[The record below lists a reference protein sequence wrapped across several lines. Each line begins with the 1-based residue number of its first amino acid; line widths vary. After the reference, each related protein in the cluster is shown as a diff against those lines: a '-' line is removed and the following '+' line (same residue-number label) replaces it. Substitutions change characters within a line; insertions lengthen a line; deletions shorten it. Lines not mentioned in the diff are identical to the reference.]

1 MVHIF
6 EKPELFLD
14 GFACVDDGS
23 QSRPCG
29 LTRLVCLD
37 GNPSILPILG
47 ALLAFEYRLPALG
60 GLGAEKLRLG
70 AMYIFSLGKASV
82 LLNGDNSMTAS
93 VSPYDETL
101 LIRGSGLF
109 VV

>member
-6 EKPELFLD
+6 EKPELSLD

-23 QSRPCG
+23 QSRSCG

-37 GNPSILPILG
+37 GNPSILPTLG

-70 AMYIFSLGKASV
+70 VIYVFSFGKASV
-82 LLNGDNSMTAS
+82 LLNGDNSMMVS
-93 VSPYDETL
+93 VSPYDEML
-101 LIRGSGLF
+101 LIRASGLF